1 MLFFHAVG
9 KSLGDFPRTPKLA
22 NDLHLF
28 LASIRKMHPK
38 EVSMRW
44 SNSFRAALLLSIFFV
59 GTAVRAQSQTDEIG
73 PLPTALTTEQLQL
86 GPQLNPVTAPEP
98 PQPRARR
105 RLSKPLLLLS
115 PEELSY
121 REAVRKLGVDKYHF
135 VHCELPH
142 GKVRTGVITE
152 IRDDGFT
159 LKDGI
164 IIAQWIPYT
173 DLKAAPRPV
182 AAVGTRIGQ
191 GFKWAGV
198 GLGVAALLP
207 LFPFLFLVWD
217 GC

>member
-1 MLFFHAVG
+1 
-9 KSLGDFPRTPKLA
+9 LA
-22 NDLHLF
+22 DNLHLF
-28 LASIRKMHPK
+28 PASICTIQTK
-38 EVSMRW
+38 EISMRR
-44 SNSFRAALLLSIFFV
+44 SNRLCVTLLFSILFV
-59 GTAVRAQSQTDEIG
+59 ATVARAQAQTDEIG

-86 GPQLNPVTAPEP
+86 IPQLSPVAPPEH

-105 RLSKPLLLLS
+105 RLPIPVVSLT

-121 REAVRKLGVDKYHF
+121 REAVRRLGVNKYHF
-135 VHCELPH
+135 VHYELPN

-164 IIAQWIPYT
+164 IISQWIPYT

-198 GLGVAALLP
+198 GLGVAALIP
-207 LFPFLFLVWD
+207 LFPFAFLVWD